1 MILCRSSSTSPRSSS
16 TPRYGDDVGNTHL
29 EDLPEMKFK
38 RGKRKKEVDLDTID
52 DPDERRKQRRLAKNR
67 ATAALSR

>member
-1 MILCRSSSTSPRSSS
+1 LALCRSSSSSPR
-16 TPRYGDDVGNTHL
+16 YDDEKSLV

-38 RGKRKKEVDLDTID
+38 RGKRKKEVDLEAID